1 MIIFKRTVS
10 VLLILSLFVGSFIG
24 SFVLFNDGTY
34 DFDAEYLSLFDETPD
49 RYYLQNTPRNIV
61 FRVAASGFDK
71 ISAYTLVDSAGHTV
85 PTAYKRAF
93 SEGEYDIVP
102 LAGGYTAGERYTLTL
117 GPDVAFTDENIK
129 NARALVFCVEKEA
142 AEEYTFTDNVT
153 QTSAAIHELSENTVS
168 LEGMTAEPG
177 EIIFGQNEKD
187 EYLVYKIDEIL
198 DDGTASVSVP
208 AIDEIYSNLNIYGEY
223 EFDVEELVTNPDL
236 EIEIIENV
244 RRSGFYSGLIMTAY
258 ASDVHEDGSLDVSIT
273 PDKKTNTLEIKIKIT
288 LKAGENGLFGNGKLR
303 DHELSVTLKC
313 TLGLKVNTNIQGV
326 ANWDVSGTVTT
337 GFSWQVELTRTGI
350 LEAKWESGLDG
361 LFKGKDE
368 YASYDDY
375 YLRKE
380 YQQNVRKIT
389 DTLNQIA
396 ADATGG
402 EIKLFDWK
410 LPIPSVPGLY
420 FSAEVKLFAKF
431 EMTASIAVG
440 HESTTVYTVGVCFAN
455 KKFDTYSNTY
465 RSKDD
470 ISLSLRGKV
479 SAKAG
484 VKLVI
489 KATLISDKVANINV
503 DPQVGLYA
511 DVYVTVPIFGAEKA
525 TADRF
530 IYSYFEPG
538 VYFSAN
544 VNAHLNVLLK
554 QFDFSYELIEKKFP
568 IEAWTLGNAKIATG
582 IAANAASVRAVNNV
596 VTIPE
601 IIFEYYDVKSG
612 TNGTKILDHGDLKF
626 VSNDG
631 TQLKVS
637 GGKLTLPDA
646 TSSGNCYITATYLHT
661 DGKTYSTVFKVLI
674 SGSMLEGKVSA
685 FTDDLS
691 TGALE
696 GALVELYSAAN
707 SAAPIST
714 QKTAADG
721 RFSFNVSEGNYR
733 LVISADGYRT
743 LTSNQQVGR
752 DEIKYTE
759 HMLLMDNSQT
769 GTGTAG
775 GTVSNALNGRGISGA
790 RIRLRNNWNNISG
803 PYMDG
808 FETVTNSSGRYTV
821 TNIPVGYYTVE
832 ASLDGYVTGYTN
844 IIVLSENAKT
854 DFDFTITP
862 ELAADEIRIVLTWGS
877 TPSDLDSHL
886 IGRTPD
892 NGTFNVYYSNKV
904 YRFNG
909 VEMANL
915 DVDDTSSYGP
925 ETITIL
931 EDIYGTYTYA
941 VHNFSNRSS
950 SSSTALSFS
959 GAVVRVFIGSIQV
972 AEYHVPTDQI
982 GTYWTVFQIDGSGRI
997 VPVNTLSN
1005 TKPSAQEG

>member
-1 MIIFKRTVS
+1 MKIFKRTVS
-10 VLLILSLFVGSFIG
+10 VLLVLSLFIGSFLG
-24 SFVLFNDGTY
+24 SFVLFRDGTHE
-34 DFDAEYLSLFDETPD
+34 FDVEHLSLFDKTTD
-49 RYYLQNTPRNIV
+49 RYYLRNVPQNIV
-61 FRVAASGFDK
+61 FRVAASDFDK
-71 ISAYTLVDSAGHTV
+71 MSAYTLVDSAGHTI
-85 PTAYKRAF
+85 PTAYKKTF
-93 SEGEYDIVP
+93 SKGEYDIVP
-102 LAGGYTAGERYTLTL
+102 LADGYTAGERYTLTL

-129 NARALVFCVEKEA
+129 KARALVFCIEKEA
-142 AEEYTFTDNVT
+142 VEEYEFTGAVT
-153 QTSAAIHELSENTVS
+153 QTGATIHKLSENTIS
-168 LEGMTAEPG
+168 LEGVAVEPG
-177 EIIFGQNEKD
+177 NILFGKTAGNENGYD
-187 EYLVYKIDEIL
+187 VYKIDELL
-198 DDGTASVSVP
+198 DGNTASVSTP
-208 AIDEIYSNLNIYGEY
+208 AIDEIYSDLNIYGEY

-244 RRSGFYSGLIMTAY
+244 RRSSFYSGLITAAY
-258 ASDVHEDGSLDVSIT
+258 ASDAHEDGAFDVSIT
-273 PDKKTNTLEIKIKIT
+273 PDTRSNTLEIKIKIT
-288 LKAGENGLFGNGKLR
+288 LKPGENGLFGNGKLR

-313 TLGLKVNTNIQGV
+313 TLGLKVSANIQGV
-326 ANWDVSGTVTT
+326 TNWDVSGTVTT

-350 LEAKWESGLDG
+350 MEEKWESGLDG
-361 LFKGKDE
+361 LFTDKNE
-368 YASYDDY
+368 YGSYDDY

-380 YQQNVRKIT
+380 YQQNIKKIT

-402 EIKLFDWK
+402 EMKLFDWK

-431 EMTASIAVG
+431 EMAASVAVG
-440 HESTTVYTVGVCFAN
+440 QESTTVYTVGVCFTN
-455 KKFDTYSNTY
+455 NKFDTYSNTY
-465 RSKDD
+465 RSKEDV
-470 ISLSLRGKV
+470 SLSLRGRA

-489 KATLISDKVANINV
+489 NATLISEKVANINV

-511 DVYVTVPIFGAEKA
+511 DVYVTVPILGAEKA

-538 VYFSAN
+538 VYFSAS
-544 VNAHLNVLLK
+544 VNAHLNILVK
-554 QFDFSYELIEKKFP
+554 QFDFSYELVEKKFP
-568 IEAWTLGNAKIATG
+568 IDAWTLGNAKIATG
-582 IAANAASVRAVNNV
+582 IAANASSVRAVNNV
-596 VTIPE
+596 VTIPD

-612 TNGTKILDHGDLKF
+612 VSSAKVLDNGDLKF

-631 TQLKVS
+631 TQLKAS
-637 GGKLTLPDA
+637 GGKLTLPEA
-646 TSSGNCYITATYLHT
+646 TSTGNTYVTATYLHT
-661 DGKTYSTVFKVLI
+661 DGKTYSTVFRVLI

-685 FTDDLS
+685 YTDDLS

-696 GALVELYSAAN
+696 GALVELYTAAN
-707 SAAPIST
+707 SAAPVST
-714 QKTAADG
+714 QRTAADG

-743 LTSNQQVGR
+743 LTSDQQVGR

-769 GTGTAG
+769 GAGTAG
-775 GTVSNALNGRGISGA
+775 GTVSNALNGRGVGGV
-790 RIRLRNNWNNISG
+790 RIRLRNNWNNTMG
-803 PYMDG
+803 QYVEG
-808 FETVTNSSGRYTV
+808 FETVTDSSGRYTV
-821 TNIPVGYYTVE
+821 TDVPVGYYTVE
-832 ASLDGYVTGYTN
+832 ASIDGYVTGYSN
-844 IIVLSENAKT
+844 IIVLNENAKS

-862 ELAADEIRIVLTWGS
+862 ELAADEIRIVLTWGAS
-877 TPSDLDSHL
+877 PSDLDSHL

-904 YRFNG
+904 YRYNG

-931 EDIYGTYTYA
+931 ERIYDTYTYA
-941 VHNFSNRSS
+941 VHNFSNRNSTN
-950 SSSTALSFS
+950 STALSYS
-959 GAVVRVFIGSIQV
+959 GAMVRVFMGSVQV
-972 AEYHVPTDQI
+972 AEYHVPTDQV

-997 VPVNTLSN
+997 TPVNTLSN
-1005 TKPSAQEG
+1005 TKPSA